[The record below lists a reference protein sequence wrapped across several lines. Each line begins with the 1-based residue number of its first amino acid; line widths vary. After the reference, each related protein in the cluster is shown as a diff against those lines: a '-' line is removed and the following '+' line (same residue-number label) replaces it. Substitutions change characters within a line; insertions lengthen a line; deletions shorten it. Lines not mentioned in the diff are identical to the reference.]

1 MRLNK
6 NIKFFFNYFLGPLLF
21 VWLCFSIYRQIGDQ
35 PHLEASWLHI
45 KNAFYD
51 VGVFYFLGVI
61 LLMVLNWGLEAAKW
75 KMSVAVIH
83 PLSFIQSFKAVLT
96 GVSFAVSTPNR
107 VGEYVGRML
116 YMPEGKRLKVI
127 AITLVGSMSQILVTF
142 YLGLLGF
149 IRYRAEL
156 TARWPVLE
164 GWDIWIIGSLGLVIV
179 ILTLFYF
186 NLSFFENWL
195 ESRFRKRSWLFLVE
209 AIRSFGT
216 QRLSK
221 LLLLSLARYIVFAIQ
236 YVLLFHLF
244 EVHVT
249 ASELFWMMTVVFL
262 VLAAIPSIALVE
274 LGVRGEVSLQLI
286 GLLTSNGL
294 GILLTSVAAWFINLI
309 IPALA
314 GSLFILGLRVFKRYY
329 PLSQR
334 KKVQKAEA

>member
-21 VWLCFSIYRQIGDQ
+21 VWLCFSIYRQIGEQ

-61 LLMVLNWGLEAAKW
+61 LLMVVNWGLEAAKW
-75 KMSVAVIH
+75 QMSVAVIH
-83 PLSFIQSFKAVLT
+83 PLSFVQSFKAVLT

-107 VGEYVGRML
+107 VGEYLGRML

-142 YLGLLGF
+142 YMGLFGL
-149 IRYRAEL
+149 IRYRQEV
-156 TARWPVLE
+156 TEKWPVLN
-164 GWDIWIIGSLGLVIV
+164 GWTQWIIGVLSVLVV

-186 NLSFFENWL
+186 HLPFFEKKL
-195 ESRFRKRSWLFLVE
+195 ERRFRKRSWLYLIQ
-209 AIRSFGT
+209 AISVFGM

-236 YVLLFHLF
+236 YVLLFRLF
-244 EVHVT
+244 EVNIA
-249 ASELFWMMTVVFL
+249 ASALFWMMSVVFL
-262 VLAAIPSIALVE
+262 VLAAIPSIALAD

-286 GLLTSNGL
+286 GLLSSNSL

-314 GSLFILGLRVFKRYY
+314 GSLLVVGLRVFKRYY
-329 PLSQR
+329 LSGQR
-334 KKVQKAEA
+334 KKTQRAEA